1 MKIQKKP
8 LPPFNLE
15 GAIKK
20 ARLAENAWN
29 SKNAENISLSY
40 TIDSYW
46 RNRDQFINGREQIV
60 DFLKNKFEKELNYKL
75 IKELWAYTENKIAVR
90 FAYEWCDENNQWYR
104 SYGNENWE
112 FDENGLMQKR
122 FACINDIKI
131 NEQDRKL
138 LWETDVRPDDYPCMS
153 KLGL

>member
-1 MKIQKKP
+1 MKNQKKP

-15 GAIKK
+15 DAKLK

-29 SKNAENISLSY
+29 SKDSNKISLAY
-40 TIDSYW
+40 TKNCFW
-46 RNRDQFINGREQIV
+46 RNRDEFIKGREEIV
-60 DFLKNKFEKELNYKL
+60 EFLEKKFKNELEYKL
-75 IKELWAYTENKIAVR
+75 IKELWSYDKNRIAVR
-90 FAYEWCDENNQWYR
+90 FAYEWHDEKNQWYR

-122 FACINDIKI
+122 LASINDIKI
-131 NEQDRKL
+131 NKEDRKL
-138 LWETDVRPDDYPCMS
+138 LWETDIRPDDYPCMS